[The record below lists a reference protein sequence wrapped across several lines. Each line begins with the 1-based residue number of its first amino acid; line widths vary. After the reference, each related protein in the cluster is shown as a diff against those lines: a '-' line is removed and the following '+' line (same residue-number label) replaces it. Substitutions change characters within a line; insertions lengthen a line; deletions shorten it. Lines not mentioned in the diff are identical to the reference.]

1 MDHSRA
7 ASESRRRF
15 LKFLATS
22 PALAPFLYQ
31 STGKWAGRG
40 DGPVSLPDEAL
51 DVFDFER
58 VAQKT
63 LDPAHW
69 GYLATGT
76 DDDATIRANREGF
89 ERFQLRP
96 RRLVDIR
103 HIDTSTEVLGKKWP
117 SPIVIAPTG
126 SNRAFHPDGELAVA
140 RAARA
145 KNHLQILSTVASTGI
160 EQVNEARG
168 EPVWY
173 QLYAGYSWEV
183 TRALVARA
191 EKAGAPALV
200 LTVDLLG
207 GSNRETAK
215 RFAMLDKRECSSCH
229 PQTFSEYIRSK
240 PMYDGIEISGDS
252 DFSRSL
258 TWDFVR
264 KLKDSTSMKLLI
276 KGIVTSEDT
285 ALAVENGADG
295 VIVSDHGG
303 RAEASGRG
311 TIECLPEVVDAAAG
325 RIAVLVDGGFRRG
338 TDIFKALALGAD
350 AIAIGRP
357 YLWGLSS
364 FGQAGVEAVLGI
376 LRAELELVMRQMGT
390 TTVGAIQRSSIVRR
404 PS

>member
-1 MDHSRA
+1 MHSSRLV
-7 ASESRRRF
+7 SDRRRAL
-15 LKFLATS
+15 LKFLAGS

-40 DGPVSLPDEAL
+40 DGPVSSPEEAL

-89 ERFQLRP
+89 ERFQLRA

-103 HIDTSTEVLGKKWP
+103 HIDTSTEVLGRKWP

-160 EQVNEARG
+160 EKVIEARG

-200 LTVDLLG
+200 LTVDSAGGEQSRDGEAVRDAGQTGVLRLPPADLLRVHPLEAHVRW
-207 GSNRETAK
+207 NR
-215 RFAMLDKRECSSCH
+215 D
-229 PQTFSEYIRSK
+229 
-240 PMYDGIEISGDS
+240 
-252 DFSRSL
+252 
-258 TWDFVR
+258 
-264 KLKDSTSMKLLI
+264 
-276 KGIVTSEDT
+276 
-285 ALAVENGADG
+285 
-295 VIVSDHGG
+295 
-303 RAEASGRG
+303 
-311 TIECLPEVVDAAAG
+311 
-325 RIAVLVDGGFRRG
+325 FRR
-338 TDIFKALALGAD
+338 
-350 AIAIGRP
+350 
-357 YLWGLSS
+357 
-364 FGQAGVEAVLGI
+364 
-376 LRAELELVMRQMGT
+376 
-390 TTVGAIQRSSIVRR
+390 
-404 PS
+404 